1 MLNQTKFLGNYSSKY
16 KSQVSHKS
24 QSTDTSRIPKSPTKL
39 KLPEISST
47 IDHSS
52 LPSSHRR
59 LFKNSSIIKPIN
71 DKSLDYE
78 KAIKEHL
85 GIKNLSKESSFSSI
99 PIQKAK
105 LPWATPRPKLK
116 SLDFSSIALIE
127 QEETRIEEIIRK
139 KNPSQI
145 RSQKNSSSIKQ
156 SDEKDKEIKIVQ
168 ESLNKINS
176 MLSKILHKDKK
187 TKN

>member
-1 MLNQTKFLGNYSSKY
+1 MLNQNKFLGSYSSKY
-16 KSQVSHKS
+16 KSQASHKS
-24 QSTDTSRIPKSPTKL
+24 QSTDSSRIVKSPTKL

-47 IDHSS
+47 TDHSS
-52 LPSSHRR
+52 LPSSHRK

-99 PIQKAK
+99 PIAKAK
-105 LPWATPRPKLK
+105 LPWATPRHKLK
-116 SLDFSSIALIE
+116 SLDFSSLALIE

-139 KNPSQI
+139 KNVSQI
-145 RSQKNSSSIKQ
+145 RSHKKSNSIKQ
-156 SDEKDKEIKIVQ
+156 NEDKDKEIKIVQ

-176 MLSKILHKDKK
+176 MLSKILHKNKK
-187 TKN
+187 SKN